1 MNDLPFFHI
10 HKKSNLEN
18 SPSPLLLMV
27 HGYGSNEQDL
37 FSFSRAIPEKFTIVS
52 IRGDIEIQY
61 NGFAWYNI
69 TIDFNGKKSYDTNK
83 AIESRD
89 NIIKVIEICKNI
101 YNIDPDNVNLM
112 GFSQGSM
119 LVNAVALTYPEK
131 IRNVISLSGA
141 FDKNIINISNTS
153 SLKGLSFY
161 ISHGLNDEILP
172 FDLSKQS
179 IKILSENNID
189 HVFEEYPIGHG
200 VSPENFK
207 SMLSWLIKKTN

>member
-69 TIDFNGKKSYDTNK
+69 TIDFNGKKSYDIKK

-89 NIIKVIEICKNI
+89 NIIKVIEICKKI

-131 IRNVISLSGA
+131 IRNGWCVHFRMHLQTAQTCITGA
-141 FDKNIINISNTS
+141 RRALEQLAYTPGNGIHQPFPYFSKPKPGGGVYIYTVP
-153 SLKGLSFY
+153 SF
-161 ISHGLNDEILP
+161 LRL
-172 FDLSKQS
+172 
-179 IKILSENNID
+179 
-189 HVFEEYPIGHG
+189 
-200 VSPENFK
+200 
-207 SMLSWLIKKTN
+207 

>member
-52 IRGDIEIQY
+52 IRGDIEIQH
-61 NGFAWYNI
+61 NGYAWYNI
-69 TIDFNGKKSYDTNK
+69 TIDFNGKKSYDINK

>member
-18 SPSPLLLMV
+18 LPSPLLLMV

-69 TIDFNGKKSYDTNK
+69 TIDFNGKKSYDINK

-89 NIIKVIEICKNI
+89 NIIKVIEICKKI
-101 YNIDPDNVNLM
+101 YNIDPNNVNLM

-119 LVNAVALTYPEK
+119 LVNAVALTYPEQ

-141 FDKNIINISNTS
+141 FDKNIINISKIS
-153 SLKGLSFY
+153 SFEGLSFY

-172 FDLSKQS
+172 FNLSKQS
-179 IKILSENNID
+179 IEILSENNID

>member
-69 TIDFNGKKSYDTNK
+69 TIDFNGKKSYDIKK

-89 NIIKVIEICKNI
+89 NIIKVIEICKKI

-119 LVNAVALTYPEK
+119 LVNAVALTYPEQ

>member
-69 TIDFNGKKSYDTNK
+69 TIDFNGKKSYDINK

-89 NIIKVIEICKNI
+89 NIIKVIEICKKI
-101 YNIDPDNVNLM
+101 YNIDPNNVNLM

-119 LVNAVALTYPEK
+119 LVNAVALTYPEQ

-141 FDKNIINISNTS
+141 FDKNIINISNTY

>member
-69 TIDFNGKKSYDTNK
+69 TIDFNGKKSYD
-83 AIESRD
+83 
-89 NIIKVIEICKNI
+89 IKK
-101 YNIDPDNVNLM
+101 L
-112 GFSQGSM
+112 
-119 LVNAVALTYPEK
+119 L
-131 IRNVISLSGA
+131 
-141 FDKNIINISNTS
+141 
-153 SLKGLSFY
+153 
-161 ISHGLNDEILP
+161 
-172 FDLSKQS
+172 
-179 IKILSENNID
+179 
-189 HVFEEYPIGHG
+189 
-200 VSPENFK
+200 SPEII
-207 SMLSWLIKKTN
+207 L

>member
-69 TIDFNGKKSYDTNK
+69 TIDFNGKKSYDIKK

-89 NIIKVIEICKNI
+89 NIIKVIEICKKI
-101 YNIDPDNVNLM
+101 YNIDPNNVNLM

-119 LVNAVALTYPEK
+119 LVNAVALTYPEQ

-141 FDKNIINISNTS
+141 FDKNIINISNTY

>member
-69 TIDFNGKKSYDTNK
+69 TIDFNGKKSYDIKK

-89 NIIKVIEICKNI
+89 NIIKVIEICKKI

-141 FDKNIINISNTS
+141 FDQEFVFLYFTW
-153 SLKGLSFY
+153 
-161 ISHGLNDEILP
+161 
-172 FDLSKQS
+172 
-179 IKILSENNID
+179 IK
-189 HVFEEYPIGHG
+189 
-200 VSPENFK
+200 
-207 SMLSWLIKKTN
+207 

>member
-69 TIDFNGKKSYDTNK
+69 TIDFNGKKSYDINK

-89 NIIKVIEICKNI
+89 NIIKVIEICKKI
-101 YNIDPDNVNLM
+101 YNIDPNNVNLM

-119 LVNAVALTYPEK
+119 LVNAVALTYPEQ
-131 IRNVISLSGA
+131 IRNVISLSGS
-141 FDKNIINISNTS
+141 FDKNIINISKTS
-153 SLKGLSFY
+153 SLEGLSFY

-172 FDLSKQS
+172 FNLSKQS
-179 IKILSENNID
+179 IEILSENNID

>member
-69 TIDFNGKKSYDTNK
+69 TIDFNGKKSYDINK

-89 NIIKVIEICKNI
+89 NIIKVIEICKKI
-101 YNIDPDNVNLM
+101 YNIDPNNVNLM

-119 LVNAVALTYPEK
+119 LVNAVALTYPEQ

-153 SLKGLSFY
+153 SLEGLSFY

-172 FDLSKQS
+172 FNLSKKS
-179 IKILSENNID
+179 IEILSENNID

>member
-69 TIDFNGKKSYDTNK
+69 TIDFNGKKSYDINK

-89 NIIKVIEICKNI
+89 NIIKVIEICKKI

-141 FDKNIINISNTS
+141 FDKKIINISNTS

>member
-69 TIDFNGKKSYDTNK
+69 TIDFNGKKSYDINK

-89 NIIKVIEICKNI
+89 NIIKVIEICKKI
-101 YNIDPDNVNLM
+101 YNIDPNNVNLM

>member
-69 TIDFNGKKSYDTNK
+69 TIDFNGKKSYDINK
-83 AIESRD
+83 AIKSRD
-89 NIIKVIEICKNI
+89 NIIKVIEICKKI
-101 YNIDPDNVNLM
+101 YNIDPNNVNLM

-119 LVNAVALTYPEK
+119 LVNAVALTYPEQ

-141 FDKNIINISNTS
+141 FDKNIINISKTS
-153 SLKGLSFY
+153 SLEGLSFY

-172 FDLSKQS
+172 FNLSKQS
-179 IKILSENNID
+179 IEILSENNID

>member
-69 TIDFNGKKSYDTNK
+69 TIDFNGKKSYDINK

-89 NIIKVIEICKNI
+89 NIIKVIEICKKI
-101 YNIDPDNVNLM
+101 YNIDPNNVNLM

-119 LVNAVALTYPEK
+119 LVNAVALTYPEQ

-141 FDKNIINISNTS
+141 FDKNIINISKIS
-153 SLKGLSFY
+153 SFEGLSFY

-172 FDLSKQS
+172 FNLSKQS
-179 IKILSENNID
+179 IEILSENNID

>member
-52 IRGDIEIQY
+52 VRGDIEIQY

-69 TIDFNGKKSYDTNK
+69 TIDFNGKKSYDINK

-89 NIIKVIEICKNI
+89 NIIKVIEICKKI
-101 YNIDPDNVNLM
+101 YNIDPNNVNLM

-119 LVNAVALTYPEK
+119 LVNAVALTYPEQ

-141 FDKNIINISNTS
+141 FDKNIINISKIS
-153 SLKGLSFY
+153 SFEGLSFY

-172 FDLSKQS
+172 FNLSKQS
-179 IKILSENNID
+179 IEILSENNID

>member
-69 TIDFNGKKSYDTNK
+69 TIDFNGKKSYDINK

-89 NIIKVIEICKNI
+89 NIIKVIEICKKI

-141 FDKNIINISNTS
+141 FDKKIINISNTS

-207 SMLSWLIKKTN
+207 SMLSWLIKNTN